1 MICQLIK
8 ESLDCQRFDN
18 LLNICLLACN
28 VLSWCFQVSVRL
40 CVTCADSICLCSRG
54 LVIFFCFLCA
64 VSLAML
70 VVASHW
76 ASLLFNECEVMSWCV
91 QVSVGLCDVCWLFL
105 SVLTCLRCFSFVSTW
120 HNFFIRT
127 SDTIGIF
134 KYIIQMRFLCASV
147 VHLKPL
153 FRVVWLSNSTSF
165 SYTSHP
171 LSRSEKKVIY
181 CSLAS
186 D

>member
-1 MICQLIK
+1 MNLPKAWLTCYRLSNVLRLVNLSKIGELAK
-8 ESLDCQRFDN
+8 SLAN
-18 LLNICLLACN
+18 LL
-28 VLSWCFQVSVRL
+28 R
-40 CVTCADSICLCSRG
+40 
-54 LVIFFCFLCA
+54 IFFCFLCA

-76 ASLLFNECEVMSWCV
+76 APLLFNECEVMSWCV

-147 VHLKPL
+147 VHLKTL